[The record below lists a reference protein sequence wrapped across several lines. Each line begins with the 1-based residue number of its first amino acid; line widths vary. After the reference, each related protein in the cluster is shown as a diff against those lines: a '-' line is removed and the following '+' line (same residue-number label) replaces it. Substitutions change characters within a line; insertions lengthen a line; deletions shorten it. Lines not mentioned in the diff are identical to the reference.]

1 MSQENVEAVRELI
14 SAVNERDVERYL
26 AHCTEDVQLTAPWE
40 AVEGVYEGADGIRRY
55 FSDLSHT
62 AAPDLRLTIEQL
74 RPIGAGRVLALLRA
88 RWTTRA
94 SGMPADVLPTATAG
108 AVPTATIY
116 DAADGK
122 ISCIRIF
129 LGRDEALEA
138 AGLRE

>member
-1 MSQENVEAVRELI
+1 MSQENVEAVREMI
-14 SAVNERDVERYL
+14 SALNQRDVDRYL
-26 AHCTEDVQLTAPWE
+26 ARCAEDVQLHAPWE
-40 AVEGVYEGADGIRRY
+40 AVEGVYQGADAIRRY
-55 FSDLSHT
+55 FSDLDDT

-74 RPIGAGRVLALLRA
+74 RPIGADRVLALLRA

-116 DAADGK
+116 DVADAK

-129 LGRDEALEA
+129 LDRDEALDA